1 MADGIFFEGGA
12 VEDVIRLTEF
22 EVGRMMRQLCRVRD
36 ISPAGTMVHVTA
48 ARRSAALEE
57 LKVSWH
63 LEPADEAYRVE

>member
-1 MADGIFFEGGA
+1 MADGIFFEDGA

-48 ARRSAALEE
+48 ARRSADEE
-57 LKVSWH
+57 LKVSWC